1 MVLRELFAIGVVG
14 LAVGLAVAWATSRF
28 VESFLFGIKHNDP
41 WSLIVSVLVLLAVA
55 FLAGYAPAL
64 KASRID
70 PMAAL
75 RHE

>member
-1 MVLRELFAIGVVG
+1 MKELLRRLWFLLHRAELERELDEEMRHH
-14 LAVGLAVAWATSRF
+14 LALKAE
-28 VESFLFGIKHNDP
+28 ESGSPAAAMRQFGK
-41 WSLIVSVLVLLAVA
+41 AVA
-55 FLAGYAPAL
+55 FLAGYAPAW

>member
-1 MVLRELFAIGVVG
+1 MFLREGFARGAAGVAIG
-14 LAVGLAVAWATSRF
+14 LAGAWATSRF
-28 VESFLFGIKHNDP
+28 VESFLFGVKHHDP
-41 WSLIVSVLVLLAVA
+41 RSLALLILVLLAVA
-55 FLAGYAPAL
+55 LLAGYAPAW